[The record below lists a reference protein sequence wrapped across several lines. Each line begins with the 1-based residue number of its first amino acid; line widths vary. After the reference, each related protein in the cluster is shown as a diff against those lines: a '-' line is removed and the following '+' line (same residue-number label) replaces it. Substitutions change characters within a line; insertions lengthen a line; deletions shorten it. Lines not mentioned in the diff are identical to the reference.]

1 MSFRV
6 THNKCIDAE
15 HAQPEVENEITKIAA
30 GDFYF
35 KLKVTKGAVCTF
47 SYSSDG
53 KTFTDITETFKAT
66 PGKWIGAT
74 MGFFCIRTQ
83 ITNDADFAEVDWFRV
98 EK

>member
-1 MSFRV
+1 M

-47 SYSSDG
+47 SYSRDG
-53 KTFTDITETFKAT
+53 KTFTDIGETFKAT
-66 PGKWIGAT
+66 PGKWIGAAMCSFST
-74 MGFFCIRTQ
+74 RTQ
-83 ITNDADFAEVDWFRV
+83 ITNDAGFAEVDWFRV